1 MERGRTAAVD
11 ALLLRAGSM
20 SVAVAARQKLRR
32 LRYGLDPRRGKCG
45 GKLLGTRH
53 LLKLTMKLGTRSTG
67 QSQPVLSNISNVQFD
82 TTCIGATVWHEES
95 TLTLQDVFATIF
107 STAAR
112 NSASAVSTGYTGVRR
127 PSRRG

>member
-11 ALLLRAGSM
+11 ALLLGAGACPSP
-20 SVAVAARQKLRR
+20 SLQAEARR